1 MMEHQRAS
9 RPTGLPF
16 ARWSPRG
23 RDLPLRTPYAVHAL
37 LVLLGVLAIATTVRT
52 AQRYT
57 GLSLVPPEPRTLVP
71 RSAAT
76 YTPISLHPES
86 PATRQALDH
95 LAATTGLARGRIVG
109 ALELLD
115 MLGDH
120 VGIAE
125 WPPSSA
131 VRMHALALVAQIKL
145 SDAIALTQNAKVK
158 PRVESL
164 RRGMR
169 LDRVIHE
176 GVAGYTGVTIYRIT
190 FLDGGHAYACIV
202 AGDGVLAT
210 DLATVNRII
219 RWNQR

>member
-1 MMEHQRAS
+1 
-9 RPTGLPF
+9 
-16 ARWSPRG
+16 
-23 RDLPLRTPYAVHAL
+23 
-37 LVLLGVLAIATTVRT
+37 LGVLAIATTVRT

-76 YTPISLHPES
+76 YSPILLHPES
-86 PATRQALDH
+86 PATRRALDH

-125 WPPSSA
+125 WPTSSA

-145 SDAIALTQNAKVK
+145 SDAIALNQNAKVK
-158 PRVESL
+158 RRVESL

-169 LDRVIHE
+169 LDRVIYE

-190 FLDGGHAYACIV
+190 FVDGGNAYACLV